1 MIKQISRSIPK
12 LYFSSSATQL
22 KSPNHNYVPSHQK
35 PSTDDIDKFQKFISN
50 SQRLFIITGAGIS
63 TESGI
68 PDYRSEGVGLYARTT
83 NRPMMYQEFLTNAKR
98 YKMYWARNYIGWPTF
113 SSFQPNETHK
123 IFAAW
128 EVFWH
133 VTQNVDSLLTKA
145 GCELLSELH
154 GCSARVVC
162 VDCGYKSLTR
172 EELQEIILKQN
183 PNWTVQSNTI
193 NPDAD
198 VHL

>member
-1 MIKQISRSIPK
+1 MI
-12 LYFSSSATQL
+12 LVFFFLSS
-22 KSPNHNYVPSHQK
+22 K
-35 PSTDDIDKFQKFISN
+35 
-50 SQRLFIITGAGIS
+50 
-63 TESGI
+63 
-68 PDYRSEGVGLYARTT
+68 
-83 NRPMMYQEFLTNAKR
+83 
-98 YKMYWARNYIGWPTF
+98 
-113 SSFQPNETHK
+113 
-123 IFAAW
+123 
-128 EVFWH
+128 VFWH

-183 PNWTVQSNTI
+183 PNWTAQSNTI

-198 VHL
+198 VHLTEEQLGDFQPPRCPRCSGRIKPDVTFFGDNVDRRLVDFLKEQLSKSDSVLVAGSSLEVMSSYRFILAAQQLKMPIAIINIGRTRGDHAAQLKISTRCGLILPHIEINS